1 MPELAESLERIL
13 RENGH
18 ADAAASVQ
26 HLTVQ
31 GGVTSSVKAELSF
44 RGPLRTPRDLLEV
57 HGRHRRT
64 NVRVYLDNNG
74 EVIQLSL
81 LPLGMLRPALRR
93 LCERH
98 EDFDW
103 DRYYGR

>member
-1 MPELAESLERIL
+1 MPELAQSLERIL
-13 RENGH
+13 RDNGL

-26 HLTVQ
+26 RVAVEQ
-31 GGVTSSVKAELSF
+31 CVTSAVKAELAF
-44 RGPLRTPRDLLEV
+44 RGPLRTPRGLREIS
-57 HGRHRRT
+57 GRHRRT
-64 NVRVYLDNNG
+64 NVHAYVDKNG
-74 EVIQLSL
+74 EIVQLTL

-93 LCERH
+93 MCERH